1 MAIPVLVSS
10 RVSQFVGCVCSGFCS
25 GMYESHT
32 GLPNHSYCLPVISIS
47 SLIGFEDRIPGS
59 ERFYYSKS
67 SDFGPLLPV
76 GLACYLERKGCAA
89 QTIRGAVR
97 RGAAHFLKI
106 PGQNTRAKYLGQNT
120 PSKRFPINSQAV
132 TDHQFGC
139 INGVKRF

>member
-106 PGQNTRAKYLGQNT
+106 PGQNTRAKY
-120 PSKRFPINSQAV
+120 PSKISGAKYSVKTFPN
-132 TDHQFGC
+132 QFSSR
-139 INGVKRF
+139 NGSPIWLY